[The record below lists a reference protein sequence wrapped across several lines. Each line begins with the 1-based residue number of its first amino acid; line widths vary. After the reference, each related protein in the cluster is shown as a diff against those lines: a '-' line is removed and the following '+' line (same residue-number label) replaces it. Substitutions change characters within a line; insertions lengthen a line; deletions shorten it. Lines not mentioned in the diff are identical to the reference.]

1 MLDKKEFA
9 VMQCVF
15 NLCKDNNNGTIV
27 SDEHIID
34 CCPKRF
40 ALTNQQVDT
49 ILKQLEF
56 DGYFECTKSLKN
68 QKTVN
73 VITLKR
79 KGQAF
84 EREVVQ
90 RKREIASTMAL
101 RILCASVGAIVALA
115 INWIFS

>member
-15 NLCKDNNNGTIV
+15 QLCKSNNNSTIV
-27 SDEHIID
+27 SDKHIIE
-34 CCPKRF
+34 CCPKKF
-40 ALTNQQVDT
+40 ALTDEQLDT

-68 QKTVN
+68 EQTVN

-84 EREVVQ
+84 EREAVQ

-101 RILCASVGAIVALA
+101 RILYATVGAIVALA